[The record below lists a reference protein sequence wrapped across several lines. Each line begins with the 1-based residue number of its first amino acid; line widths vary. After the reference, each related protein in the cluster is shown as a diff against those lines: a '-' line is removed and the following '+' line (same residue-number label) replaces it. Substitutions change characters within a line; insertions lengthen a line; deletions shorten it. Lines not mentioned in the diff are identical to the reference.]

1 MKKGDI
7 IRGYRIL
14 DDPTNNGG
22 GNCVW
27 TFAEKGGKEYFVK
40 SFLEPKRPREGSTAS
55 SVSLRRRMEACAEFE
70 RRHRSIMDKLRP
82 DATGGG
88 NLVLAVDFFHEESTY
103 YKVTERISVVT
114 LEKPQSLDPK
124 KKLVL
129 IRTLAL
135 SLRLLHDINV
145 VHGDLK
151 PANVLIQKKNGNT
164 YHTAKLIDFDDS
176 YVAGQPPE
184 REDIGGDSSFG
195 APEWLRYLKGDEAVG
210 PEHLTTRADL
220 FALGLMTH
228 LYLTGDLPGFP
239 DRFESPAQAVN
250 SDVPLRVD
258 DRLTDEM
265 REIITDL
272 TARAPG
278 RRPTLASLVAR
289 LTESEIC
296 ALSRKSRPRSIASD
310 TTPST
315 ATEPKSKRSGLRINI
330 AGKAEPAAG
339 TPPRRPEE
347 PRTSR
352 VRINLNHER

>member
-7 IRGYRIL
+7 IRGYRITE
-14 DDPTNNGG
+14 DPTNNGG

-27 TFAEKGGKEYFVK
+27 AFAEKDGKQYFVK
-40 SFLEPKRPREGSTAS
+40 SFLDPKRPRGGSTAS
-55 SVSLRRRMEACAEFE
+55 PASQRRRLEACAEFE
-70 RRHRSIMDKLRP
+70 RRHRSIMDKLSP
-82 DATGGG
+82 DAAGGG
-88 NLVLAVDFFHEESTY
+88 NLVLAVDFFHEGSTY

-135 SLRLLHDINV
+135 SLRLLHDIGV

-151 PANVLIQKKNGNT
+151 PGNVLIQKKDGNT

-184 REDIGGDSSFG
+184 REDIGGDTSFG
-195 APEWLRYLKGDEAVG
+195 APEWLRYLKGDPAVG
-210 PEHLTTRADL
+210 PEHLTTQVDL

-228 LYLTGDLPGFP
+228 QYLTGALPGFP
-239 DRFESPAQAVN
+239 DRFDSAAHAVN

-278 RRPTLASLVAR
+278 RRPTLAALVAR
-289 LTESEIC
+289 LTDADIC
-296 ALSRKSRPRSIASD
+296 ALSRRSRRQHKTGGAVV
-310 TTPST
+310 
-315 ATEPKSKRSGLRINI
+315 TEPEPKRPGLRINI
-330 AGKAEPAAG
+330 AGEAEPAAG
-339 TPPRRPEE
+339 PPPRRSAE

-352 VRINLNHER
+352 VRFNLNNER